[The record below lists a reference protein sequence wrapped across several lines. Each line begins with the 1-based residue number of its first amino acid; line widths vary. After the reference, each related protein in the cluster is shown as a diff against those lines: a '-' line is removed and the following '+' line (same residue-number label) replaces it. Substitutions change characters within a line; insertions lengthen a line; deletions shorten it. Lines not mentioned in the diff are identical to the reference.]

1 MATANLSA
9 PLSRLDLRESDAVT
23 DQAGRRHITV
33 FSLGGTIASM
43 NADAPLGG
51 VTPQLG
57 ASDLIAVVPGLSDVA
72 EVEAASFRQAPSGD
86 LTLLDLVALA
96 RAIEERFE
104 SGTDGVVV
112 TQGTDT
118 IEETSFALDLLVR
131 SSRPVVVTGAMRNP
145 TLAGPDGSANI
156 LASVQ
161 VAASRD
167 AEGLGTLVV
176 LNDEIH
182 AARFVRKT
190 HTSNLSTFRSPSAG
204 PIGWLIENR
213 VRVVFRVAPL
223 ARFGKVPE
231 SPVPAVS
238 LFKCAL
244 GDDARILDQI
254 EALGYAGVVVEGFGG
269 GHVPARMVA
278 SLETLA
284 ARMPVVLASRTG
296 SGEALS
302 ETYGYD
308 GSERDLLSR
317 GLFSAGVLDG
327 LKARILL
334 SLILMSDGD
343 PSRAKATF
351 HDVVAS
357 ITSFEA
363 MS

>member
-1 MATANLSA
+1 
-9 PLSRLDLRESDAVT
+9 VT
-23 DQAGRRHITV
+23 DQAERLNVTV
-33 FSLGGTIASM
+33 FSLGGTIAST
-43 NADAPLGG
+43 NADSRLGG

-57 ASDLIAVVPGLSDVA
+57 ASDLIAAVPGLIDVA
-72 EVEAASFRQAPSGD
+72 EVAAVSFRQAPSGD
-86 LTLLDLVALA
+86 LTISDMVDLA
-96 RAIEERFE
+96 RAIEESFE

-131 SSRPVVVTGAMRNP
+131 SPRPVVVTGAMRNP
-145 TLAGPDGSANI
+145 TLAGPDGPAN
-156 LASVQ
+156 LLGSVQ

-167 AEGLGTLVV
+167 AMGLGTLVV

-190 HTSNLSTFRSPSAG
+190 HTSNLSTFRSVSAG
-204 PIGWLIENR
+204 PLGWLIEDR

-223 ARFGKVPE
+223 ATFGKILDRAL
-231 SPVPAVS
+231 PAIS

-254 EALGYAGVVVEGFGG
+254 EALGYAGLVVEGFGG

-278 SLETLA
+278 SLEKLA
-284 ARMPVVLASRTG
+284 GRMPVILASRTG
-296 SGEALS
+296 SGEVLS

-317 GLFSAGVLDG
+317 GLLSAGVLDG
-327 LKARILL
+327 PKARILL
-334 SLILMSDGD
+334 SLILMSDD
-343 PSRAKATF
+343 DLVRAKATF
-351 HDVVAS
+351 QSVVAS
-357 ITSFEA
+357 ITS
-363 MS
+363 SGPPQ